1 MNNTTTGNGHSSN
14 NGSVISSSLKHQLFI
29 AYYVTLVILTVAGNT
44 LVCVAIYVDIRLRSP
59 TNWFIASLAVSD
71 LLYGLAGLPF
81 RIASQVSPMSS
92 AGVCTVWIWV
102 DMVCAAASMANLA
115 VISVDRYLKITKPF
129 CYHRNMTRKRS
140 LLAIGGVWTYAAIL
154 ATFAII
160 KWPGAE
166 GVITEYEFCRN
177 DNKVFYTVANIV
189 AFLSPLV
196 VLIASY
202 TMIFRTALAQFN
214 KMKHMLVSSS
224 TKEDRHKQ
232 KNVVRDFKATKT
244 LAVVLGTFTVCWA
257 PFFIMFTISQYDPDY
272 LMDLPKTVA
281 LALYYVFFLI
291 LPNLNSACNPVIYAY
306 FNVEFRR
313 AFRKIMW
320 SSCEGESH
328 DQGSHKKRRRSSLTS
343 FFQTTFARRGS
354 PHAGGNDDRNHNFHD
369 DEKTFL
375 NGDTTTTTQ
384 VWCDTKNSHAKISLS
399 VVQHHER
406 YT

>member
-1 MNNTTTGNGHSSN
+1 MNNTTYNGTGDN
-14 NGSVISSSLKHQLFI
+14 NGSPGGSELEDQLFL
-29 AYYVTLVILTVAGNT
+29 AYYVILLVLTVAGNT

-81 RIASQVSPMSS
+81 RIASHVTPMTSS
-92 AGVCTVWIWV
+92 EVCSLWIWI

-140 LLAIGGVWTYAAIL
+140 LLAIGGVWVYAATL

-160 KWPGAE
+160 KWPGAG
-166 GVITEYEFCRN
+166 GVIIEYEICRN

-189 AFLSPLV
+189 AFLSPLT

-214 KMKHMLVSSS
+214 KMKHMIVSTS

-232 KNVVRDFKATKT
+232 KSVVRDFKATKT

-257 PFFIMFTISQYDPDY
+257 PFFIMFTISQYNPDY
-272 LMDLPKTVA
+272 LMGLPRGVA
-281 LALYYVFFLI
+281 LAFYFIFFLI

-306 FNVEFRR
+306 FNAEFRR
-313 AFRKIMW
+313 AFRKIVW
-320 SSCEGESH
+320 SSCEGELV

-343 FFQTTFARRGS
+343 FFQTTFARRNSPNAAGS
-354 PHAGGNDDRNHNFHD
+354 DKNHNSSGD
-369 DEKTFL
+369 DERTIL
-375 NGDTTTTTQ
+375 NGETTLVTQ
-384 VWCDTKNSHAKISLS
+384 V
-399 VVQHHER
+399 
-406 YT
+406 